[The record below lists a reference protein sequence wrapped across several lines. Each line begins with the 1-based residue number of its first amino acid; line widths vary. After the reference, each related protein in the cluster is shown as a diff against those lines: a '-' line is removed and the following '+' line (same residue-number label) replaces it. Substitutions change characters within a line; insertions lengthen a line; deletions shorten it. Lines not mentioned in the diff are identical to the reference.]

1 MKVLLIGFSKQSAG
15 VLNLLINRFYPE
27 NQVVEIDRCFGD
39 NMRLCLPALHGHKD
53 ATALVINLEG
63 VGMMGFSQNYIK
75 ELTRYIG
82 RRAALLII
90 KGNVAAWQDAQV
102 LPREFATYLKCPY
115 NKDETLAALETL
127 FFQAKQIPDY
137 AHEFYQGEPMDCGCD
152 DEPYD
157 FLGTVSNKKVGS
169 GVERHVLHKV
179 LDKHFPIAQN
189 ALLHEFSDIIL
200 EEGALRLIAGSQTIY
215 MDKTK
220 NLALV
225 SSLERLMDYCSIANN
240 FQVLTDVIVAEP
252 INQEDF
258 DKMASTVP
266 HNGYRRYPLNTL
278 LWQMYARILP
288 ERVEVA
294 AHDLK
299 LKMRFMPNFSMIKDT
314 PEYVHALVSSCLV
327 APRSA
332 QELSDMNGFMIVD
345 KAVINRVFLL
355 AILSGTADFGVL
367 EASFAEQEIPT
378 TPARTENAGVQKAQ
392 KTGFLR
398 RLLSKLTGK

>member
-15 VLNLLINRFYPE
+15 VLNLLIGRSYPE
-27 NQVVEIDRCFGD
+27 YEVVEIDRCFGG
-39 NMRLCLPALHGHKD
+39 NMRLCLPTIREHKD
-53 ATALVINLEG
+53 AAVLVINLEG
-63 VGMMGFSQNYIK
+63 VGMMGFSESYIG
-75 ELTRYIG
+75 ELTHYIG

-90 KGNVAAWQDAQV
+90 KGDVVAWQKAQV

-127 FFQAKQIPDY
+127 FFQAKQISDH
-137 AHEFYQGEPMDCGCD
+137 AHEFYQGEPMDCGY

-157 FLGTVSNKKVGS
+157 FLGTASAKKVGS
-169 GVERHVLHKV
+169 GVERHVLHRV
-179 LDKHFPIAQN
+179 LDKHFQVKQT
-189 ALLHEFSDIIL
+189 ALLHEFADIIL
-200 EEGALRLIAGSQTIY
+200 EDGALRLTAGSQTIY
-215 MDKTK
+215 MDKAK

-225 SSLERLMDYCSIANN
+225 CSMERLMDYCSIANN

-258 DKMASTVP
+258 DKMANTIP
-266 HNGYRRYPLNTL
+266 HNGYLRYPLNTL

-294 AHDLK
+294 EHDLK

-327 APRSA
+327 APRSVD
-332 QELSDMNGFMIVD
+332 ELSGANGFMIVD
-345 KAVINRVFLL
+345 KSVINRVFLL

-367 EASFAEQEIPT
+367 EASFAEQEM
-378 TPARTENAGVQKAQ
+378 PAAPIRTENAGVQKAQ